1 MPGEEPEVIKKVKG
15 FTIIEILV
23 AIIIVSILTALAVTQ
38 YTPARERAVGREAV
52 STLRLIA
59 AAERIYRMEIGGFYP
74 PNIQVTDPVAI
85 SDNLRIMLNE
95 NNWDYWLNSNG
106 SNTFTATS
114 NRITGTGCLY
124 TMNQDIGAEPV
135 PYGNCPQ

>member
-1 MPGEEPEVIKKVKG
+1 MKG

-23 AIIIVSILTALAVTQ
+23 AIIIVGILATLAINQ

-74 PNIQVTDPVAI
+74 PTTIPQPVTAAADI
-85 SDNLRIMLNE
+85 NSNLRIMINE
-95 NNWDYWLNSNG
+95 TNWDYWLDSNG
-106 SNTFTATS
+106 TNTFTATS
-114 NRITGTGCLY
+114 NRITGTGCVY
-124 TMNQDIGAEPV
+124 TLNENEVLTPSAD
-135 PYGNCPQ
+135 CPQ